1 MDDYAD
7 IAAKLRTRLAELDDR
22 AAVIEDDLRG
32 PLDPDFSEQAVD
44 LADDETLEGIDDVLR
59 AEAQQIRHALQRIA
73 NGTYGVCANCGKD
86 IPKPRLEAQPMATRC
101 VASAG

>member
-1 MDDYAD
+1 MRPSP
-7 IAAKLRTRLAELDDR
+7 AAF
-22 AAVIEDDLRG
+22 AAPEGAAI
-32 PLDPDFSEQAVD
+32 PLH
-44 LADDETLEGIDDVLR
+44 VLR

-101 VASAG
+101 VACAG